1 MWKENFMHFHVR
13 IHHWV
18 LWWFYVGVIC
28 GAIAVVSI
36 LARDLTRI
44 EERVILVIGV
54 LFWLQGGLVCYAYDS
69 IQIEKPHQES
79 PRGEPPSVEEPRE
92 KHSASDF
99 LLPRGP
105 EESSAAKILNAV

>member
-1 MWKENFMHFHVR
+1 MHFRVR

-36 LARDLTRI
+36 LARDLTRT

-54 LFWLQGGLVCYAYDS
+54 LFWRQGGLVCYAHDS
-69 IQIEKPHQES
+69 FKSRSRMRSLRAASRQPLMNQKS
-79 PRGEPPSVEEPRE
+79 DTLPP
-92 KHSASDF
+92 KY
-99 LLPRGP
+99 
-105 EESSAAKILNAV
+105 

>member
-1 MWKENFMHFHVR
+1 MHFRVR

-36 LARDLTRI
+36 LARDLTRT

-79 PRGEPPSVEEPRE
+79 PHGEPPSVEEQVE
-92 KHSASDF
+92 EQKEWHSASDF
-99 LLPRGP
+99 LLPGGRKSLLP
-105 EESSAAKILNAV
+105 PKY